1 MPLTLQH
8 HPTITGCPGPVVLV
22 VLDGVGL
29 GPADEGNAWHLART
43 PLLDALLDA
52 PLYGPLRASGRAVG
66 LPSEDDLGN
75 SEVGHNALGAG
86 RIFDQGAK
94 LVSKAIDSG
103 AMFEGETWRWLT
115 SLPASNTL
123 HFIGLWSDGN
133 VHAHI
138 AHAYAMIERA
148 RRDGVQHVRLHLLL
162 DGRDVGATSALDYL
176 APLEARIAQWQA
188 AGFDVRVASGGG
200 RMFITMDRYEA
211 DWRIV
216 ERGWA
221 THVRGEGRRFLS
233 ASEAVAAFR
242 AESPGVTDQ
251 NLPAFVIEDGMG
263 QPIGRI
269 VDGDAVVFFN
279 FRGDRAIEI
288 TRAFEAA
295 PDAFP
300 PFERHVVP
308 AVRYAGMMQYD
319 GDLQLPK
326 RYLVTPPAFERT
338 VGEYLA
344 GSGVRQLAISETQ
357 KFGHVT
363 YFFNGNNSEPFSHD
377 LESYVEIPS
386 DRVDFWE
393 RPWMKAAEIT
403 DRCLAEID
411 RFQPRFVRLN
421 YPNGDM
427 VGHTGRLESAII
439 ALEAVDLSLGR
450 LLAGIRARNGI
461 AVVLADHGNCEEMIE
476 RDKKTGALITE
487 RGVYKAR
494 TSHTTN
500 PVPCAI
506 IGYGTEALQWVGT
519 AESGLANVA
528 ATCLTLLGFAPPNDY
543 LPSLVGRRS
552 G

>member
-1 MPLTLQH
+1 MPLTLH
-8 HPTITGCPGPVVLV
+8 PHPTVTACPGPVVLV
-22 VLDGVGL
+22 ILDGVGL
-29 GPADEGNAWHLART
+29 GPADAGNAWHLART
-43 PLLDALLDA
+43 PLLDDLFTA
-52 PLYGPLRASGRAVG
+52 PLYGPLRAHGRAVG
-66 LPSEDDLGN
+66 LPNDDDLGN

-94 LVSKAIDSG
+94 LVSQAIDSG
-103 AMFEGETWRWLT
+103 AMFEGDTWRWLT
-115 SLPASNTL
+115 ALPASNTL

-133 VHAHI
+133 VHAHL
-138 AHAYAMIERA
+138 AHVYAMIERA
-148 RRDGVQHVRLHLLL
+148 RRDGVKHVRLHLLL
-162 DGRDVGATSALDYL
+162 DGRDVGETSALDYL
-176 APLEARIAQWQA
+176 APLEARITEWQA
-188 AGFDVRVASGGG
+188 AHFDVRVASGGG

-233 ASEAVAAFR
+233 ASAAVAAFR
-242 AESPGVTDQ
+242 AETPGVSDQ
-251 NLPAFVIEDGMG
+251 NLPAFVIEDGNG
-263 QPIGRI
+263 QPNGRI

-300 PFERHVVP
+300 PFDRQVVP
-308 AVRYAGMMQYD
+308 VVRYAGMMQYD

-344 GSGVRQLAISETQ
+344 RSGVRQLAISETQ

-411 RFQPRFVRLN
+411 RFAPRFVRLN

-427 VGHTGRLESAII
+427 VGHTGRLGSAII

-476 RDKKTGALITE
+476 RDKKTGALIME
-487 RGVYKAR
+487 HGVYKAR

-500 PVPCAI
+500 AVPCAI
-506 IGYGTEALQWVGT
+506 VGAGTDVLKWVGD
-519 AESGLANVA
+519 ASSGLANVA

-543 LPSLVGRRS
+543 LPSLVARR
-552 G
+552 